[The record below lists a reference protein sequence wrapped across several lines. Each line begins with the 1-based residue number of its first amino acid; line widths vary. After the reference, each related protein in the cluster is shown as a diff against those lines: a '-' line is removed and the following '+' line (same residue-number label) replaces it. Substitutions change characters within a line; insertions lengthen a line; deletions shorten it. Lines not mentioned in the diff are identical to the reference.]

1 MGIVKAT
8 AEGLQHSSTTVISRA
23 SANADNESAASSV
36 QRRLDQLPDT
46 ICSCQQWISFGN
58 RNKRQTRGGRYFED
72 SRIPVSNQ
80 PVERIDLAPQ
90 RTDDR
95 LIAPRTL
102 GGRHHSFNCTLATIC
117 NGHEDIFRVRIDLSE
132 TLPDFSRDIESG
144 EALLV
149 RIGSDDNLQR
159 LASVSSVRP
168 TAH

>member
-72 SRIPVSNQ
+72 SRIH
-80 PVERIDLAPQ
+80 LAPQ

-132 TLPDFSRDIESG
+132 TLPDFSRDIESR